1 MLRRQIDAQLSC
13 LRKQPLEKP
22 PQGWLRTIRKAL
34 GMTLSQLAKRASIS
48 PQSLQRIEIS
58 EENETIQLVTLR
70 RIAQALDCRLSYAL
84 IPNNSLQETVDAQM
98 MKKAAEIVGNISH
111 SMHLEDQKTNDP
123 ELTAQIQ
130 NVMNDIKRRKNIS
143 LIWEDN

>member
-1 MLRRQIDAQLSC
+1 
-13 LRKQPLEKP
+13 
-22 PQGWLRTIRKAL
+22 
-34 GMTLSQLAKRASIS
+34 MTLSQLAKRASIS